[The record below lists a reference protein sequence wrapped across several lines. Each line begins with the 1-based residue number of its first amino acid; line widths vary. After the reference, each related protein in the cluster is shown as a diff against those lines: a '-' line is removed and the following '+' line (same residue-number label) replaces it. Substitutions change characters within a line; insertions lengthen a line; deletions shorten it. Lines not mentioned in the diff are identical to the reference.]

1 MRARPLRLKDVP
13 SDFVKKL
20 LKCNDSK
27 PTLGTDPEFFVTN
40 KKGKVLASDK
50 FFPDKHTPWRFD
62 KENEEQALFFDG
74 IQAEMNIVP
83 SKCRETVSYF
93 IREALIKAQEKIGRD
108 HDILIKPSVRV
119 QKSVINSAD
128 PQAKIF
134 GCEPDFNAYTCG
146 QNTCEMDA
154 SKHPYRYAGGHIH
167 IGMSS
172 EYAKAGHPEY
182 EIAKTEEGHLKAVK
196 FIDYITGAVLVM
208 MDKGVDAKR
217 RRTKYGTAGCF
228 RPTPY
233 GLEYRTPSC
242 WWMKSPAALSLTFGL
257 TRLAWNM
264 LISKCDEELI
274 NNVGYSFEDVRGIV
288 DENDTVAAKKFW
300 KQIRPYIAVT
310 TYEQHN
316 PLHIKSL
323 RTRSNGWI
331 DDKTRWLKDI
341 SESKMPP
348 IKGGSSPVYSLA
360 AFEYMV
366 KHGSKLIITDDVQ
379 EEWSFSS
386 AESFYNS
393 NGFIDGMY
401 LKLRANEDF
410 KKFQE
415 DFITHIL

>member
-1 MRARPLRLKDVP
+1 MRARPLRLKAIP

-20 LKCNDSK
+20 LKCNSSR
-27 PTLGTDPEFFVTN
+27 PSLGTDPEFFVTD

-50 FFPDKHTPWRFD
+50 FFPGKKEPWHFD
-62 KENEEQALFFDG
+62 INNEYQALFFDG
-74 IQAEMNIVP
+74 IQAEMNIIP

-93 IREALIKAQEKIGRD
+93 VRQALIKAKEKIGSD
-108 HDILIKPSVRV
+108 HDILLKPSVRV
-119 QKSVINSAD
+119 QKSVINGAD

-134 GCEPDFNAYTCG
+134 GCEPDFNAYTLG

-167 IGMSS
+167 IGMGSK
-172 EYAKAGHPEY
+172 YAKAGNPEY
-182 EIAKTEEGHLKAVK
+182 EIAKTEEGHIRAIK
-196 FIDYITGAVLVM
+196 FIDYITGAILVM

-242 WWMKSPAALSLTFGL
+242 WWMKSPATFSLTFGL
-257 TRLAWNM
+257 IRLAWNM
-264 LISKCDEELI
+264 LISKYDEELVR
-274 NNVGYSFEDVRGIV
+274 NVGYSVEDVRGIV
-288 DENDTVAAKKFW
+288 DENDTVAAKRFW

-316 PLHIKSL
+316 PLHIKSI
-323 RTRSNGWI
+323 RTRSNGFI
-331 DDKTRWLKDI
+331 EDKPQWLKSI

-366 KHGSKLIITDDVQ
+366 KHGSKSFITDNVQ

-386 AESFYNS
+386 VPKFYNI

-401 LKLRANEDF
+401 SKLCFNADF
-410 KKFQE
+410 KKFQK